1 MYNSIGD
8 NMYNKLY
15 KIRKEKKLSIYDME
29 KITGINATHYYLIE
43 QGKRTL
49 FYDTAIIIASVF
61 NMKPDELFYTKKS
74 N

>member
-1 MYNSIGD
+1 
-8 NMYNKLY
+8 MYNKLH
-15 KIRKEKKLSIYDME
+15 KIRKSKKITIYDME

-43 QGKRTL
+43 QGKRIL
-49 FYDTAIIIASVF
+49 FYDTAIKIASVF